1 LSWTRS
7 FLGVKL
13 SLTKKLLLKI
23 QNRRLLPVAELLKF
37 REKYRHWQEMGFE
50 MAKNAAKTAPVFE
63 GLTALM
69 ERHADALS
77 SQLQAHH
84 LKVFPPTSE
93 KGIRTFAPSE
103 ASKLLGVGESYLR
116 QTASEMPEL
125 NLTMSPG
132 GRRTFS
138 IEDIHAIRKHMDQVG
153 RGNRRYLPHRRD
165 GEQLQVISVMNFK
178 GGSGKTTT
186 AAHLAQYLAMRG
198 YRILAIDLD
207 PQASLSALF
216 GSQPE
221 TDVGPNETL
230 YGAIR
235 YDEEQ
240 VPVEQVV
247 RGTYIPDLH
256 LIPGNLELMEFE
268 HDTPRALMKRKEG
281 DTLFYGRISQV
292 IEDIADN
299 YDVVVIDCPPQLG
312 YLTLS
317 ALTAATS
324 ILVTVHPQMLDVM
337 SMNQFLAMTSNL
349 LREIENAGAEF
360 KFNWMRYLI
369 TRFEPSDGPQNQ
381 MVGYLRSIFGE
392 NVLNF
397 PMLKT
402 TAVSDAGLTNQTLF
416 EVERSQFTR
425 STYDRALEAMNAV
438 NDEIEGLIK
447 KAWGRPT

>member
-1 LSWTRS
+1 
-7 FLGVKL
+7 
-13 SLTKKLLLKI
+13 
-23 QNRRLLPVAELLKF
+23 
-37 REKYRHWQEMGFE
+37 
-50 MAKNAAKTAPVFE
+50 
-63 GLTALM
+63 
-69 ERHADALS
+69 
-77 SQLQAHH
+77 
-84 LKVFPPTSE
+84 
-93 KGIRTFAPSE
+93 
-103 ASKLLGVGESYLR
+103 
-116 QTASEMPEL
+116 MPEL
-125 NLTMSPG
+125 HVSMSPG
-132 GRRTFS
+132 GRRTFT
-138 IEDIHAIRKHMDQVG
+138 IEDIHSIRKHLDLIG
-153 RGNRRYLPHRRD
+153 RGNRRYLPHRRT
-165 GEQLQVISVMNFK
+165 GEQLQVVSVMNFK

-235 YDEEQ
+235 YDDEQ
-240 VPVEQVV
+240 VPIEQVV

-268 HDTPRALMKRKEG
+268 HDTPRALMNRKEG

-349 LREIENAGAEF
+349 LREIENAGAQF
-360 KFNWMRYLI
+360 KFNWMRYLV

-416 EVERSQFTR
+416 EVERGQFTR

-438 NDEIEGLIK
+438 NDEIETLIK
-447 KAWGRPT
+447 KAWGRTT

>member
-1 LSWTRS
+1 
-7 FLGVKL
+7 
-13 SLTKKLLLKI
+13 
-23 QNRRLLPVAELLKF
+23 
-37 REKYRHWQEMGFE
+37 MGFE
-50 MAKNAAKTAPVFE
+50 MAKTAPKIAPLVE

-77 SQLQAHH
+77 SQLKAHH

-93 KGIRTFAPSE
+93 KGIRTFGPSE
-103 ASKLLGVGESYLR
+103 ASKLLGIGESYLR
-116 QTASEMPEL
+116 QTAAEMPEL
-125 NLTMSPG
+125 NVSMSPG
-132 GRRTFS
+132 GRRIFS
-138 IEDIHAIRKHMDQVG
+138 IEDIHEIRKHMDQVG
-153 RGNRRYLPHRRD
+153 RGSRRYLPHRRD

-235 YDEEQ
+235 YDDEQ
-240 VPVEQVV
+240 VPIEQVV

-268 HDTPRALMKRKEG
+268 HDTPRALMRRKEG
-281 DTLFYGRISQV
+281 DTLFYGRISQA
-292 IEDIADN
+292 IENIADN

-349 LREIENAGAEF
+349 LREIESAGADF

-416 EVERSQFTR
+416 EVERGQFTR

-438 NDEIEGLIK
+438 NDEIESLIK
-447 KAWGRPT
+447 KAWGRTT